1 MLNDRARALEEIVGI
16 ARRHHLTAADVAGA
30 LGESRAAPQ
39 APRARS
45 VLVRVLGFLGGT
57 FVFAGVGVFVA
68 LQWNAMNAPARVVA
82 TLGSGVALFLLG
94 VLAARDARFEK
105 ASAGLLLAAALL
117 QPMGMLVAFDEY
129 GSGGDWRL
137 ASLATTGTMAA
148 QFGLTFGSLRR
159 STPLFLCV
167 LFGFLFAWTGMD
179 LAGIDGTVVAL
190 TLGGSLVLLAV
201 GVDRQGYRGITA
213 SWYFVGA
220 AAFLA
225 GLFDLV
231 EDSALEVLFLGAAAG
246 FVYLSVVVSSR
257 ILLFVATLAI
267 LAYTG
272 WFTAQHFAD
281 SIGWP
286 LTLIAFG
293 LAMIGLSALAYR
305 IDRDYVRGRRN
316 RGG

>member
-1 MLNDRARALEEIVGI
+1 
-16 ARRHHLTAADVAGA
+16 
-30 LGESRAAPQ
+30 
-39 APRARS
+39 
-45 VLVRVLGFLGGT
+45 
-57 FVFAGVGVFVA
+57 
-68 LQWNAMNAPARVVA
+68 
-82 TLGSGVALFLLG
+82 
-94 VLAARDARFEK
+94 
-105 ASAGLLLAAALL
+105 
-117 QPMGMLVAFDEY
+117 
-129 GSGGDWRL
+129 
-137 ASLATTGTMAA
+137 
-148 QFGLTFGSLRR
+148 
-159 STPLFLCV
+159 
-167 LFGFLFAWTGMD
+167 
-179 LAGIDGTVVAL
+179 VAL

-225 GLFDLV
+225 GLFDAV

-246 FVYLSVVVSSR
+246 FVYLSVVVGSR
-257 ILLFVATLAI
+257 MLLFVATLAI

-305 IDRDYVRGRRN
+305 IDRDYVRGRRQ
-316 RGG
+316 RED